1 MSDPPTLPPWSQST
15 LVIRERQKKK
25 RASTSKVR
33 TGCVTC
39 KSRHKKCDETRPAC
53 LMCTRGGRVCQG
65 YTAPPDKRTREV
77 RDARTARTNGG
88 ALSIVHVG
96 QQQVQ
101 SAGLIYM
108 RDGSQVGLSRMERDY
123 LYSFRS
129 YTAGQC
135 AGYHFDPFWQVLV
148 HQVSESCPEVRH
160 AAIGIGALHRRFSN
174 PGSNRNDIFPI
185 RQSSKAIACLRTA
198 MMKGHQSD
206 PAATEKILV
215 ACVVLV
221 TFALFQGDVD
231 AVRCHLQAGTKLLW
245 EWRKENIKSPVASIL
260 LHTFIQLHIHWASAT
275 RLQDYLEGG
284 YPYLQELIHDNL
296 VDISAHADEPS
307 KATMLVSVQCWA
319 LIFSDPVSFDP
330 QHTNLSRG
338 FTWDTPANKVHRFK
352 TQVEECSALHRKT
365 SSATDLRA
373 FIVLQI
379 QIEMMQVILAST
391 TFSGY
396 ETEWDPLLP
405 HFQRVVD
412 KAEVLLSSFNHL
424 PDPLFSV
431 KEGFLGSL
439 MLCGLKCRDWTVRQ
453 KVLAICRKYNRR
465 EGMFTT
471 AEAVLLL
478 QTVYD
483 FESAGIPPGENI
495 PESARVPLAYIA
507 EHPNLSKFNTKSYIR
522 YCDRGGN
529 WYSKWLSP

>member
-1 MSDPPTLPPWSQST
+1 
-15 LVIRERQKKK
+15 
-25 RASTSKVR
+25 
-33 TGCVTC
+33 
-39 KSRHKKCDETRPAC
+39 
-53 LMCTRGGRVCQG
+53 MCTRGGRVCQG

-77 RDARTARTNGG
+77 RDARTTKKNCG

-96 QQQVQ
+96 QQQAQ
-101 SAGLIYM
+101 SAGLVYV

-123 LYSFRS
+123 LFSFRS

-135 AGYHFDPFWQVLV
+135 AGYHSDPFWQVLV

-160 AAIGIGALHRRFSN
+160 AVIGIGALHRRFSN
-174 PGSNRNDIFPI
+174 PDSNRNDIFPI
-185 RQSSKAIACLRTA
+185 RQSTKAIACLRKT
-198 MMKGHQSD
+198 MMKGDQSD
-206 PAATEKILV
+206 PSATEKILV
-215 ACVVLV
+215 TCVVLV

-245 EWRKENIKSPVASIL
+245 EWRKKSPKTPVACIL

-275 RLQDYLEGG
+275 RLQDYLDGG

-296 VDISAHADEPS
+296 LDISAHADEPS

-319 LIFSDPVSFDP
+319 LMFSDPVSFDP

-352 TQVEECSALHRKT
+352 THVEECSALHRNT

-373 FIVLQI
+373 FMILQI
-379 QIEMMQVILAST
+379 QIEMIQVILAST
-391 TFSGY
+391 TFSGP
-396 ETEWDPLLP
+396 ETEWDSLFP

-412 KAEVLLSSFNHL
+412 KAELLLNSFNQL

-431 KEGFLGSL
+431 KEGFLANL

-453 KVLAICRKYNRR
+453 KALAICKKYNRR
-465 EGMFTT
+465 EGMFST
-471 AEAVLLL
+471 AEAVILL

-483 FESAGIPPGENI
+483 FESAGVPPGEYI
-495 PESARVPLAYIA
+495 PESARVPLA
-507 EHPNLSKFNTKSYIR
+507 
-522 YCDRGGN
+522 GGN
-529 WYSKWLSP
+529 WYSKWVS

>member
-1 MSDPPTLPPWSQST
+1 MVSDERS
-15 LVIRERQKKK
+15 VDEEIRS
-25 RASTSKVR
+25 A
-33 TGCVTC
+33 
-39 KSRHKKCDETRPAC
+39 SRHKKCDETRPAC

-77 RDARTARTNGG
+77 RDARTVRTNGG

-96 QQQVQ
+96 QQQAQ
-101 SAGLIYM
+101 SAGLVYVL
-108 RDGSQVGLSRMERDY
+108 DGSQVGLSRMERDY

-174 PGSNRNDIFPI
+174 PDSNRNDIFPI
-185 RQSSKAIACLRTA
+185 RQSTKAIACLRKA
-198 MMKGHQSD
+198 MMKGDQSD
-206 PAATEKILV
+206 PSATEKILV

-245 EWRKENIKSPVASIL
+245 EWRKKNPKSPAASIL

-275 RLQDYLEGG
+275 RLQDYLGG
-284 YPYLQELIHDNL
+284 DYPYLQELIHENL
-296 VDISAHADEPS
+296 VDISAHPDELS
-307 KATMLVSVQCWA
+307 RATMLVSVQCWA
-319 LIFSDPVSFDP
+319 LMFSDPVSFDP
-330 QHTNLSRG
+330 LNPNLSRG
-338 FTWDTPANKVHRFK
+338 FVWDTPANKVHRLK

-365 SSATDLRA
+365 ASPTKLRA
-373 FIVLQI
+373 FMVVQM

-391 TFSGY
+391 TFSGS
-396 ETEWDPLLP
+396 ETEWDPLCP
-405 HFQRVVD
+405 HFKRVVD
-412 KAEVLLSSFNHL
+412 KAEVLLSNFDHL

-439 MLCGLKCRDWTVRQ
+439 MFCGLKCRDWTVRQ
-453 KVLAICRKYNRR
+453 KVLGICQKYNRR
-465 EGMFTT
+465 EGMFST

-483 FESAGIPPGENI
+483 FESARIPPGEYI
-495 PESARVPLAYIA
+495 PESARVPQAYIA
-507 EHPNLSKFNTKSYIR
+507 EHPNLSKFNTKSYIK
-522 YCDRGGN
+522 YCDRDGN